1 MGLARA
7 VLTRCMPSGAFAC
20 RGAGGG
26 RGRTERDSLQRRRG
40 QENAGS
46 APSPRHG
53 WHPDLPVRHARA
65 PFESMPSV
73 VGRTQSAVDEREFD
87 LCGRKQGGSDL
98 GQLALQRPLSAS
110 GHASGCGEP
119 RPASA
124 SLGQSAACAAGTQ
137 ATSGLLSTS
146 RRTRQQRSEPGAV
159 LERAVSSASL
169 LSLAGRGSRS
179 SRAARAA

>member
-98 GQLALQRPLSAS
+98 GQLALQRLLLGAR
-110 GHASGCGEP
+110 P
-119 RPASA
+119 RLRLRGASA
-124 SLGQSAACAAGTQ
+124 SLGQPAASVASVASVEVRASLCPHMVRPNRPRTAAWPACLLG
-137 ATSGLLSTS
+137 SGL
-146 RRTRQQRSEPGAV
+146 G
-159 LERAVSSASL
+159 
-169 LSLAGRGSRS
+169 LA
-179 SRAARAA
+179 

>member
-98 GQLALQRPLSAS
+98 GQLALQRPLSAP
-110 GHASGCGEP
+110 GHASGCGKP

-124 SLGQSAACAAGTQ
+124 SLGQPRPAVLYCVYCTVLAI
-137 ATSGLLSTS
+137 SGLVSTWRDYREH
-146 RRTRQQRSEPGAV
+146 RRRSGAHDSPAALHAPGQA
-159 LERAVSSASL
+159 
-169 LSLAGRGSRS
+169 
-179 SRAARAA
+179 

>member
-26 RGRTERDSLQRRRG
+26 RGRTERDGLQRRRG

-98 GQLALQRPLSAS
+98 GQLALQRLLLGAR
-110 GHASGCGEP
+110 P
-119 RPASA
+119 RLRLRRASA
-124 SLGQSAACAAGTQ
+124 SLGQPRP
-137 ATSGLLSTS
+137 TS
-146 RRTRQQRSEPGAV
+146 RFGRFGRFGRGPSQ
-159 LERAVSSASL
+159 LVSTYGSAQSPTHR
-169 LSLAGRGSRS
+169 SLASVPTRVRARVSVRS
-179 SRAARAA
+179 TKQCW

>member
-98 GQLALQRPLSAS
+98 GAS
-110 GHASGCGEP
+110 WLFSGFSRRQATPQAAGSLGQP
-119 RPASA
+119 RPASRFGRFGRFGRGP
-124 SLGQSAACAAGTQ
+124 SQLVSTYGSTQSPTH
-137 ATSGLLSTS
+137 
-146 RRTRQQRSEPGAV
+146 R
-159 LERAVSSASL
+159 
-169 LSLAGRGSRS
+169 SLASVPTRVRARVSVRS
-179 SRAARAA
+179 TKQCW

>member
-98 GQLALQRPLSAS
+98 GQLALQRLLSAS

-124 SLGQSAACAAGTQ
+124 NQPLRSLRSLR
-137 ATSGLLSTS
+137 S
-146 RRTRQQRSEPGAV
+146 RSEPACVHIWFDPIAHAPQLGQ
-159 LERAVSSASL
+159 RAY
-169 LSLAGRGSRS
+169 
-179 SRAARAA
+179 

>member
-98 GQLALQRPLSAS
+98 GQLALQRLLSAP

-124 SLGQSAACAAGTQ
+124 SLGQPAASVASVASVEVRASLCPHMVRPNRPRTAAWPACLLG
-137 ATSGLLSTS
+137 SGL
-146 RRTRQQRSEPGAV
+146 G
-159 LERAVSSASL
+159 
-169 LSLAGRGSRS
+169 LA
-179 SRAARAA
+179 